1 MSNETIY
8 LTLEGRGR
16 LEKELRELKTSGRK
30 DMASRI
36 AEARSHG
43 DLKENAEYD
52 AAKEAQGHLE
62 MRIAKLEE
70 TLSKSRILD
79 TSNLDLTKV
88 TVLSTVKVINSKT
101 NKEFNYTLVSEEE
114 ADLANGK
121 ISTLSPIGRA
131 LLGHSIGDLVEIKVP
146 AGLLTLKVIDIT
158 RQ

>member
-1 MSNETIY
+1 MANETIY

-88 TVLSTVKVINSKT
+88 TVLCTVKVVNTKT

-121 ISTLSPIGRA
+121 ISTLSPIGKA

-146 AGLLTLKVIDIT
+146 AGLLTLKVLDIT
-158 RQ
+158 R

>member
-88 TVLSTVKVINSKT
+88 TVLSTVKVANSKT

-114 ADLANGK
+114 ADLASGK

-146 AGLLTLKVIDIT
+146 AGLLTLKVLDIT

>member
-88 TVLSTVKVINSKT
+88 TVLSTVKVANSKT

-146 AGLLTLKVIDIT
+146 AGLLTLKVLDIT